1 VHKHERP
8 QPEARG
14 VVDDQ
19 RQDHPTAPA
28 AVSIHDKMT
37 SPDPMEI
44 ARSLRLLFG
53 SGMVVELRILNVAD
67 NPKYPAF
74 TVFAY
79 FGHDH
84 LDEMAKVAM
93 DRARKVNG
101 CCVTINPVLPDLL
114 ARRQSSGQQPK
125 HPMTEDEIASG
136 IAGEKGHDASWWTAS
151 VWTRVRRYQFFGT
164 LSAVL
169 SEHQLIDDPIIRL

>member
-1 VHKHERP
+1 MKPTSNDTAVAV
-8 QPEARG
+8 ARVRSALLL
-14 VVDDQ
+14 VVE
-19 RQDHPTAPA
+19 P
-28 AVSIHDKMT
+28 
-37 SPDPMEI
+37 
-44 ARSLRLLFG
+44 
-53 SGMVVELRILNVAD
+53 GMVVELRILNVVD

-101 CCVTINPVLPDLL
+101 CYVTINPVLPDLL

-125 HPMTEDEIASG
+125 HPMTEDEIASR
-136 IAGEKGHDASWWTAS
+136 IAGEKGRDASWWTAS

-164 LSAVL
+164 PSAVL
-169 SEHQLIDDPIIRL
+169 SEHQLIDDPTIRL